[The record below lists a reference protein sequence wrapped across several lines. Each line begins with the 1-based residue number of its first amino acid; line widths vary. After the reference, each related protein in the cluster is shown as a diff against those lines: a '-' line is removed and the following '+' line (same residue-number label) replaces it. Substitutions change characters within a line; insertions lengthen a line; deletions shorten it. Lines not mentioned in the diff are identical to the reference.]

1 MQFLN
6 TLMLNGMFF
15 LIILCQIKKKL
26 TWHMLNQ
33 AKNVDVCKFCILLNK
48 TKMNFK
54 YKLLKFSNNK
64 YNLEILFKDP

>member
-33 AKNVDVCKFCILLNK
+33 AKNFDVCKFCILLNK